1 MALPALANPAD
12 VPLHVL
18 FPEHYEASKKEITR
32 DFVFFGSV
40 ITMSVVLVAL
50 IGQTVGV

>member
-1 MALPALANPAD
+1 MAFPALADPAD
-12 VPLHVL
+12 VPVHVL
-18 FPEHYEASKKEITR
+18 FPEHYEASKREIVR

-40 ITMSVVLVAL
+40 ITMGVVLVAL